1 MCAMNVVVVR
11 CECVVSCLQSSRL
24 VSGLGLAW
32 LVRAWGSLL
41 LGNLPL
47 LLFPCLAR
55 LVSAPGCGVPSAAY
69 VGFSFPCLAWLLV
82 APGRPLA
89 FPRLVCFFPFVSSNY
104 TIVLRF
110 FALLFWFF
118 VLSKGYQL
126 LVRRAWA
133 HAHLVRLKSSC
144 PRLCCNVIT

>member
-1 MCAMNVVVVR
+1 MWWWCG
-11 CECVVSCLQSSRL
+11 VSVLFPAFR
-24 VSGLGLAW
+24 VPVWFLGW
-32 LVRAWGSLL
+32 VL
-41 LGNLPL
+41 LGWCGRGVRSSSVTCPCCCSRALPVGL
-47 LLFPCLAR
+47 RPWLRFSLRGF
-55 LVSAPGCGVPSAAY
+55 S

-126 LVRRAWA
+126 LARRAWA